1 MCETVVLKKWIP
13 NTKKGKIKNF
23 FFDILVPISLLYM
36 YFNIVLYFFKCK
48 SISIKVFFF
57 DTFSLASTSKLQ
69 LMNKYQNLFA
79 LMKTIEY

>member
-1 MCETVVLKKWIP
+1 
-13 NTKKGKIKNF
+13 
-23 FFDILVPISLLYM
+23 M

-48 SISIKVFFF
+48 SISIKVFFV